1 MKDIQIF
8 NLIYDQF
15 PNKYRIAI
23 YKMILSKTITYEPFG
38 IAFGSMIQDWYY
50 FFINPILG

>member
-38 IAFGSMIQDWYY
+38 IAFRSMIQDWYY